1 MKKFS
6 LLVLSTIFATGA
18 FAASHM
24 GGAAAPEVQ
33 AQGNP
38 KAQSAAEAK
47 HNARL
52 HGIGLAASQPEA
64 QMQAN
69 PKGQSAAERKHN
81 AKYHGYSGA
90 AKQPEAQAPGST
102 KTQ

>member
-1 MKKFS
+1 M
-6 LLVLSTIFATGA
+6 LILSSIFATGT
-18 FAASHM
+18 FAASHT
-24 GGAAAPEVQ
+24 GGAPSE
-33 AQGNP
+33 AQMQSNP
-38 KAQSAAEAK
+38 KAQSAAEAT

-90 AKQPEAQAPGST
+90 AKQPEAQSPGST